1 MSTPENQ
8 TPATSS
14 TPAPSPEAPAPGIPS
29 TPAASTPAA
38 PRAPRRARATTTPKR
53 VIKAAAKPA
62 AKSSAPSTPRK
73 PATKPQPA
81 SRAQTIKET
90 VMSTPNQL
98 KNQSQKVYDET
109 YQQAEAARAKSLEF
123 GKQFAA
129 LSLDATE
136 KLVHTGAELYLKA
149 VQQLPVPFVH
159 EVAKV
164 QSDWT
169 IKATD
174 LFVKQGRQLVQK

>member
-8 TPATSS
+8 TPAVES
-14 TPAPSPEAPAPGIPS
+14 TPVEAAAPAAEAV
-29 TPAASTPAA
+29 PAAETPAA
-38 PRAPRRARATTTPKR
+38 PRAPRRVKTTTKR
-53 VIKAAAKPA
+53 TVKATARPVAKRG
-62 AKSSAPSTPRK
+62 APSTSRK
-73 PATKPQPA
+73 PETNTEPA
-81 SRAQTIKET
+81 ARARTIKET
-90 VMSTPNQL
+90 VMSSP
-98 KNQSQKVYDET
+98 SQFKDQAEKLYGET
-109 YQQAEAARAKSLEF
+109 YQQADAARARSLEF

-136 KLVHTGAELYLKA
+136 KLVHTGAALYLKA
-149 VQQLPVPFVH
+149 VEQLPVPFVH